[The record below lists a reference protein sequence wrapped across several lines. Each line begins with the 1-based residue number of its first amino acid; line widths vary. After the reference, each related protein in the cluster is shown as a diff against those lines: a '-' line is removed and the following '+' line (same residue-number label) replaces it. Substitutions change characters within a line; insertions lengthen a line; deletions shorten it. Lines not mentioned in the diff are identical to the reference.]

1 MTTSIFGRSSVFGT
15 DIFGGSSNIHFW
27 NVHLWKT
34 AARYIWYTNNM
45 AAKSVVLFVVLVS
58 MPPVSCW
65 NPPVGYVPGSPKLNA
80 RPVWPS
86 AKRCD
91 SGYGTWLEQPKGVQ
105 SKLLEQLRRENKQL
119 LEKVDE
125 LSGLLYAA
133 ELHSELLYGVQHCK
147 TGGGNKIKSRKEVQN
162 ARWLKDDTFIV
173 LYKLVW
179 D

>member
-1 MTTSIFGRSSVFGT
+1 MTNSIFGCSSVFGT
-15 DIFGGSSNIHFW
+15 SIFGTSIFGTYIYG
-27 NVHLWKT
+27 KT
-34 AARYIWYTNNM
+34 AARYIWYTSNM

-80 RPVWPS
+80 RPVWP
-86 AKRCD
+86 AAERC
-91 SGYGTWLEQPKGVQ
+91 SFGYGAWNIQEQRVE
-105 SKLLEQLRRENKQL
+105 SKLVQKLEKENQQLRKKNN
-119 LEKVDE
+119 E
-125 LSGLLYAA
+125 LSAQLYAA
-133 ELHSELLYGVQHCK
+133 ELHTELLYGVQYRE
-147 TGGGNKIKSRKEVQN
+147 TGGKNKIKSRKEVQN